1 MLRRPVA
8 AGYTSQIDV
17 WFATNILTFGSR
29 MPEARAP
36 RLCHAGVA
44 GIDTRNRSLRGFCP
58 HWGRALVDWRDG
70 APAGPIPLVD
80 ARLKPSRSQTNR
92 TGSRESRHALA
103 AAFSFSARSA
113 NSVRVLSACFS
124 SVNVRSSSSTARVLP
139 SFFAHAFS
147 VPY

>member
-36 RLCHAGVA
+36 RLSHAGVA

-70 APAGPIPLVD
+70 DPRQLALFLFRRRVPVNFRLCAIPAARAP
-80 ARLKPSRSQTNR
+80 
-92 TGSRESRHALA
+92 
-103 AAFSFSARSA
+103 
-113 NSVRVLSACFS
+113 
-124 SVNVRSSSSTARVLP
+124 P
-139 SFFAHAFS
+139 SFASSCVTGAC
-147 VPY
+147 

>member
-44 GIDTRNRSLRGFCP
+44 GIDIRNRSLRGFCP

-70 APAGPIPLVD
+70 DPRQLALFLFRRRVPVNF
-80 ARLKPSRSQTNR
+80 RLCRDPCGQGTSVVRELMRDWGLLKWGQTVIGFV
-92 TGSRESRHALA
+92 TGCILAWAL
-103 AAFSFSARSA
+103 
-113 NSVRVLSACFS
+113 
-124 SVNVRSSSSTARVLP
+124 VLP
-139 SFFAHAFS
+139 A
-147 VPY
+147 

>member
-44 GIDTRNRSLRGFCP
+44 GVDIRNRSLRGFCP

-70 APAGPIPLVD
+70 APAGPIPISS
-80 ARLKPSRSQTNR
+80 SRSRELPVVRDPCGQGTSVVRELMRDWGLLKWGQTVIGFV
-92 TGSRESRHALA
+92 TGCILAWALA
-103 AAFSFSARSA
+103 
-113 NSVRVLSACFS
+113 
-124 SVNVRSSSSTARVLP
+124 LP
-139 SFFAHAFS
+139 A
-147 VPY
+147 